1 MEKKLPP
8 NQNQRLIELSNKDA
22 KRDVL
27 ILSSLATLGTVIVV
41 VAFTFAFLAIERAYG
56 YWPTFVWGIISVIYA
71 CTFAVFYILG
81 FRILDKRRGKEEK
94 SLP

>member
-1 MEKKLPP
+1 M
-8 NQNQRLIELSNKDA
+8 ELSKKEA
-22 KRDVL
+22 KRDVV
-27 ILSSLATLGTVIVV
+27 ILSSIATLGTTIVV

-56 YWPTFVWGIISVIYA
+56 DWPNFVWGIISVIFA
-71 CTFAVFYILG
+71 CTFALFYILG